1 MDQSGSTGGQGAPT
15 GPTSGW
21 SAPPPPPAQPG
32 PKGFV
37 YADVP
42 NRAIAYIIDAIILGI
57 VNLVLFAI
65 LSGVGLHIS
74 SLNLS
79 TLSIDY
85 NPIVALI
92 YAVGG
97 LVISGAYFWYTW
109 TQRRATIGMQVL
121 GMQIGDAGSGA
132 TLTQDQAIK
141 RWIALG
147 APFGIAQAFNP
158 LPLLGILISLAALGW
173 FIYLVYTTYSSP
185 TKQGWHDIFAHTMVV
200 KATNTVG

>member
-57 VNLVLFAI
+57 VNIVVFAI
-65 LSGVGLHIS
+65 LGGVGLHIYTFD
-74 SLNLS
+74 LVNGFQYNYLF
-79 TLSIDY
+79 SI
-85 NPIVALI
+85 I
-92 YAVGG
+92 YAAIG
-97 LVISGAYFWYTW
+97 LAISGAYFIYTW
-109 TQRRATIGMQVL
+109 TKRRSTIGMQVL
-121 GMQIGDAGSGA
+121 GMQVGDAGSGA

-147 APFGIAQAFNP
+147 APFGIVQAFNP
-158 LPLLGILISLAALGW
+158 LPLIGLVVGVAALAW
-173 FIYLVYTTYSSP
+173 FIYLVYTTYQSP

-200 KATNTVG
+200 KAANAVA